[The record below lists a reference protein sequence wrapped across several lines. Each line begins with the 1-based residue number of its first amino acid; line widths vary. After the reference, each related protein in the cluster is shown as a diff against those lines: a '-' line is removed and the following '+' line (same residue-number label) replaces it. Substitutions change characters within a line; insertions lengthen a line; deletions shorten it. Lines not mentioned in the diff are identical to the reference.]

1 MSATEELYPFPDP
14 LPNRNFYKKME
25 FWPEFLASTTGTE
38 FLAGGMGG
46 MAGVM
51 AGHPLDT
58 VRIRL
63 QQPRLVAS
71 ATPTTATGL
80 IKHIVSTEGAMALFK
95 GMATPL
101 ATIAFQNAVAFQ
113 AYALF
118 SRALSDRTSQE
129 PLSYQKVAIAGIAA
143 GTIQTAILTPVDL
156 IKIRL
161 QIATDRRAKKSSLQS
176 PQAGP
181 LGLVRNI
188 VRREGIKGLYRGWTA
203 TVIRDAPSHAV
214 YFGTYEY
221 MRELLHPGCRTD
233 SEESLSTMLVSGG
246 LAGSLSWLC
255 CYPLDVVKS
264 RLQAQGAGGAPP
276 QYHGIMDCIRT
287 SARQEGN
294 KVFWRG
300 LGPSLARAFLVN
312 GAIFSAYELSLRYLS
327 PRSPKGDLEFQ
338 PIL

>member
-14 LPNRNFYKKME
+14 NHVFVPME

-38 FLAGGMGG
+38 FLAGGLGG
-46 MAGVM
+46 MAGVI

-71 ATPTTATGL
+71 AAPTTATGL
-80 IKHIVSTEGAMALFK
+80 IKHIVSTEGTMALFK

-118 SRALSDRTSQE
+118 SRALTDPTSRE
-129 PLSYQKVAIAGIAA
+129 PLSYQNVALAGIAA
-143 GTIQTAILTPVDL
+143 GTIQTAILSPVDL

-161 QIATDRRAKKSSLQS
+161 QIATERRAQRSPLQS
-176 PQAGP
+176 SP
-181 LGLVRNI
+181 LGLARNI
-188 VRREGIKGLYRGWTA
+188 VRREGIRGLYRGWAA

-233 SEESLSTMLVSGG
+233 GQESLSTMLVSGG
-246 LAGSLSWLC
+246 LAGSMSWLC

-264 RLQAQGAGGAPP
+264 RLQAQCAGGAPP
-276 QYHGIMDCIRT
+276 KYKGIMDCIRT
-287 SARQEGN
+287 SAREEGN
-294 KVFWRG
+294 QVFWRG

-327 PRSPKGDLEFQ
+327 PRSPKGDLEIQ
-338 PIL
+338 SIL

>member
-1 MSATEELYPFPDP
+1 MSATEELYPFPDSSQVF
-14 LPNRNFYKKME
+14 LPME

-63 QQPRLVAS
+63 QQPRIVAS
-71 ATPTTATGL
+71 TAPTTATGL
-80 IKHIVSTEGAMALFK
+80 IKHIVSTEGPMALFK

-101 ATIAFQNAVAFQ
+101 ATIAFQNAVSFQ

-118 SRALSDRTSQE
+118 SRALSDPGSQS
-129 PLSYQKVAIAGIAA
+129 PLSYEKVAIAGIAA
-143 GTIQTAILTPVDL
+143 GTIQTGILTPVDL

-161 QIATDRRAKKSSLQS
+161 QIATDRRAQRKTLKSQ
-176 PQAGP
+176 QAGP

-188 VRREGIKGLYRGWTA
+188 VRREGIKGLYRGWNA
-203 TVIRDAPSHAV
+203 TVIRDGPSH
-214 YFGTYEY
+214 
-221 MRELLHPGCRTD
+221 
-233 SEESLSTMLVSGG
+233 
-246 LAGSLSWLC
+246 
-255 CYPLDVVKS
+255 
-264 RLQAQGAGGAPP
+264 AGGAPP
-276 QYHGIMDCIRT
+276 QYKGIMDCIRT

-327 PRSPKGDLEFQ
+327 PRSPNGEM
-338 PIL
+338 